1 MTSWAFPSV
10 GFQAWCWSL
19 DQLSCS
25 LMHSM
30 GDTWGEHVT
39 LFYHTHAHAHTRLRH
54 RIWSCDFAINN
65 PFGSTVSLRPTV
77 ANGGQRRRWHHIR
90 FFTLFWLLCMGLG
103 FYAECILS
111 CKMWCCTHLY
121 VTWYKFIKSNIVSIY
136 YTREIEDTLLG
147 RSFSPDLS
155 FILCPAADGIS
166 RTVTPT
172 NHQHVQREL
181 KTNPLKIS
189 WSPAAHHPPLTPT
202 SDGARACTWK
212 SVLLNMPRTKGNI
225 HSLLIKNH
233 WINPL
238 QFEWSRDVEE
248 HWTHG
253 DYPQWWTTLKQ
264 LKVILFLLLSC

>member
-39 LFYHTHAHAHTRLRH
+39 LFYHTHAHAHTRLCH
-54 RIWSCDFAINN
+54 KIWSCDFAINN

-77 ANGGQRRRWHHIR
+77 ANGGQRRRWHHIW
-90 FFTLFWLLCMGLG
+90 FLTLFWLLCMGLG

-111 CKMWCCTHLY
+111 CKMWCCTDLY

-172 NHQHVQREL
+172 TNMCRGSWRLIPWKSLDHLQHTTLLSLQPPTEHEPALGKVYCSTCPEP
-181 KTNPLKIS
+181 KAIFTHCWLKI
-189 WSPAAHHPPLTPT
+189 
-202 SDGARACTWK
+202 
-212 SVLLNMPRTKGNI
+212 I
-225 HSLLIKNH
+225 
-233 WINPL
+233 
-238 QFEWSRDVEE
+238 E
-248 HWTHG
+248 
-253 DYPQWWTTLKQ
+253 
-264 LKVILFLLLSC
+264 